1 MRRPQFRQCRQGL
14 IRQSWMKQGRNAP
27 ARDRRDRL
35 RALPLRQFLGAP
47 ASQQETGDAGLLRCQ
62 LQAARGVERQ
72 HADLSDDRAQ
82 GPAPQGFFQRPAH
95 FRIAPGRDQDQ
106 PAQIKAEGGEAG
118 RVKIGILRY
127 PDDPSRCRIGLQR
140 QREKSGSRRA
150 LFLIAGM
157 AGNFVD
163 GTERNDGIVQI
174 SIDRS
179 QTGGQRRSRRALIRP
194 QSRDAGDALSQLG
207 QVDPSIHGSGS
218 RTMCSLFVLN
228 RPDCQAAPNSLE

>member
-35 RALPLRQFLGAP
+35 RALSLRQLLGAP
-47 ASQQETGDAGLLRCQ
+47 APQQETGNAGLLRRQ

-72 HADLSDDRAQ
+72 HADLSDDCAQ

-127 PDDPSRCRIGLQR
+127 PGDPSRCCIGLQR

-150 LFLIAGM
+150 LFLIAVL
-157 AGNFVD
+157 AGDFVN
-163 GTERNDGIVQI
+163 GTERNGGVAQI
-174 SIDRS
+174 SIDRR
-179 QTGGQRRSRRALIRP
+179 QPGGQYRSRRAPIRP
-194 QSRDAGDALSQLG
+194 QSWDAGNALS
-207 QVDPSIHGSGS
+207 
-218 RTMCSLFVLN
+218 
-228 RPDCQAAPNSLE
+228 